1 MQLGELLAH
10 HPQTIVGRQVIDDPA
25 LYLRSCG
32 FCQDGGRQFSKN
44 RVMFQV
50 KMMAETMLEISDMI
64 YPTTWR

>member
-32 FCQDGGRQFSKN
+32 ICQDEGKAISKN

-50 KMMAETMLEISDMI
+50 KMMAKTMLEISDMI
-64 YPTTWR
+64 YPTTWP